1 VLKNR
6 NRILVAALAILGVL
20 ALPRHLGA
28 ADYVVYSVYK
38 ELDLGFP
45 GEAPQKDFFVNMG
58 TAQGVHPGTLLKVYR
73 RVSTYDLM
81 SEKLYRDV
89 SFPIARLKVIHAENN
104 AAICRL
110 EKDAPGRD
118 DACLLPALSDGRRP
132 RRSRITAIPGRSAR
146 EPRGLSSRAPSR

>member
-1 VLKNR
+1 MLKNR
-6 NRILVAALAILGVL
+6 IHILVAALAALSVL

-38 ELDLGFP
+38 ELDLGFA
-45 GEAPQKDFFVNMG
+45 GETPQKDFFVNMG
-58 TAQGVHPGTLLKVYR
+58 TAQGVRPGTSLKVYR

-110 EKDAPGRD
+110 DKM
-118 DACLLPALSDGRRP
+118 LPTATTPAFSP
-132 RRSRITAIPGRSAR
+132 RAVMVGDLVEA
-146 EPRGLSSRAPSR
+146 E

>member
-1 VLKNR
+1 VLKTR
-6 NRILVAALAILGVL
+6 LQILVATIAALGML

-38 ELDLGFP
+38 ELDLGYP
-45 GEAPQKDFFVNMG
+45 GETPQKDFYVNMG
-58 TAQGVHPGTLLKVYR
+58 TTQGLRPGTMLKVYR

-104 AAICRL
+104 AAIARL
-110 EKDAPGRD
+110 EKM
-118 DACLLPALSDGRRP
+118 LPIASTPAFSP
-132 RRSRITAIPGRSAR
+132 RAVMVGDLVETT
-146 EPRGLSSRAPSR
+146 E

>member
-1 VLKNR
+1 MPKNR
-6 NRILVAALAILGVL
+6 IQVLIAALVALGVL
-20 ALPRHLGA
+20 GLPRHLGA

-45 GEAPQKDFFVNMG
+45 GDSPQKDFFVNMG
-58 TAQGVHPGTLLKVYR
+58 TAQGVRIGAALKVYR

-110 EKDAPGRD
+110 DKM
-118 DACLLPALSDGRRP
+118 LPVASTPAFSP
-132 RRSRITAIPGRSAR
+132 RAVMVGDLVEA
-146 EPRGLSSRAPSR
+146 E